1 MEGFPLKFRLL
12 IRSRLSTESKIFLIM
27 ELCVIF
33 CGLILLIKEKMAMD
47 LRQEEQ
53 VIVGEKTS
61 VTSLTIRTT

>member
-1 MEGFPLKFRLL
+1 
-12 IRSRLSTESKIFLIM
+12 M